1 MLSLSHFD
9 LSLNKLEGKI
19 PDSLGNLISISFL
32 DFSDNQLQGEVP
44 TFKNLSSLRF
54 LDFSGNKFSGQAS
67 NVMNSLWNSSILEI
81 LDFSENLFYGSL
93 PRIPRFRFLKELRLQ
108 SNEFNGSFVEGN
120 LRLPSLEVLDV
131 SGNRFSGSVPN
142 LSLCYSLR
150 VLNLTDNMFSGTLT
164 QSIGYLSKLEYL
176 GLGSNHLEGIIS
188 ELNLFNLSNLQKLD
202 LSFNTNLTI
211 RVASNW
217 NPPFRL
223 DTIRLAYCELG
234 PRFPEWL
241 RNQTLVQDLDISN
254 AKIYDTIPHWFWD
267 NSESLLTVNMSS
279 NKIYGVLPDL
289 ASKLVSLTSVD
300 LSSNELNGS
309 LPLFPPNVAID
320 LSNNSFSGTIDYFCN
335 STLVWDFLDLSKNQL
350 SGDISEYCFE
360 RLMSAR
366 YLNLADN
373 NLSGMVPNATNFYC
387 ALFSLHLR
395 NNSFRGEIPMSLR
408 DCGFMHVLDFSENN
422 FTGKIPAW
430 IGEKMKDLGVLS
442 LRANKFY
449 GSLPLSL
456 CRLSKVQ
463 VLDFSTNKIT
473 GTIPKCVNNFTILSS
488 KLGSNTWDDNRYIVY
503 SDDTPIYD
511 SAYVMWKGKQAE
523 YVHSLTLLKAIDFSN
538 NNLAGE
544 IPFEITSLE
553 GLMFMNLSRNDFVGS
568 IPRDIGRLGL
578 LNVLDLSHN
587 TISGDI
593 PLALT
598 QLSHLGILDL
608 SFNNLSGKI
617 PWRNHLQTF
626 SDSAFMGNPGLCGS
640 PLVFKPCPEDEMRKR
655 PDSNGNVTDDL
666 EHEDM
671 FITRWFYISMALGFI
686 VSFWAAFGTLLL
698 KKSKKLVTIEDWL
711 YKDFGE

>member
-1 MLSLSHFD
+1 MILLLKILNTYIYLTHQMIFNNMNFFTCLHLFIFSIPFLLQNTTHSLNCLQNEKLALLKFKSELIDDYDRLSTWGTSNKVQQNCCKWTGVLCHNRTNHVVALDLGGPSNVLIERYAPLRGKISSSLLELSDLSYLDLSSNDFNGTQIPDFFGFLSKLRYLNLNFTNFGGLIPQGLGNLSLSYLGLSANNFTGGIPESLGNMLSLSHFD

-67 NVMNSLWNSSILEI
+67 NVMNSLWNSSMLEI
-81 LDFSENLFYGSL
+81 IDLSENFFYGSL

-150 VLNLTDNMFSGTLT
+150 VLNLTDNMFNGTLT

-188 ELNLFNLSNLQKLD
+188 EPNLFNLSNLQKLD

-223 DTIRLAYCELG
+223 DTISLAYCELG

-300 LSSNELNGS
+300 LSSNELN
-309 LPLFPPNVAID
+309 
-320 LSNNSFSGTIDYFCN
+320 
-335 STLVWDFLDLSKNQL
+335 DF
-350 SGDISEYCFE
+350 
-360 RLMSAR
+360 
-366 YLNLADN
+366 
-373 NLSGMVPNATNFYC
+373 
-387 ALFSLHLR
+387 R
-395 NNSFRGEIPMSLR
+395 NY
-408 DCGFMHVLDFSENN
+408 
-422 FTGKIPAW
+422 T
-430 IGEKMKDLGVLS
+430 
-442 LRANKFY
+442 
-449 GSLPLSL
+449 
-456 CRLSKVQ
+456 
-463 VLDFSTNKIT
+463 
-473 GTIPKCVNNFTILSS
+473 
-488 KLGSNTWDDNRYIVY
+488 
-503 SDDTPIYD
+503 
-511 SAYVMWKGKQAE
+511 
-523 YVHSLTLLKAIDFSN
+523 
-538 NNLAGE
+538 
-544 IPFEITSLE
+544 
-553 GLMFMNLSRNDFVGS
+553 
-568 IPRDIGRLGL
+568 
-578 LNVLDLSHN
+578 
-587 TISGDI
+587 
-593 PLALT
+593 
-598 QLSHLGILDL
+598 
-608 SFNNLSGKI
+608 
-617 PWRNHLQTF
+617 
-626 SDSAFMGNPGLCGS
+626 
-640 PLVFKPCPEDEMRKR
+640 EMC
-655 PDSNGNVTDDL
+655 
-666 EHEDM
+666 E
-671 FITRWFYISMALGFI
+671 
-686 VSFWAAFGTLLL
+686 
-698 KKSKKLVTIEDWL
+698 
-711 YKDFGE
+711 